1 MVFLLKYCINIYQ
14 IEPKQSLPHRFDA
27 MKSTCEFIA
36 MWNLVL
42 FSTSNTVQICSIQC
56 IYMCVFILIHSFD
69 IFEMISSMTFP
80 LLHVRSLALSLSHSL
95 LLFFLS
101 LNAENWQQI
110 YNLSIWHI
118 EIREIDSEISLEYIR
133 RLYFPFFKWCS
144 LFILLVYKCYRM
156 CQHLCCTIK

>member
-56 IYMCVFILIHSFD
+56 IYMCVYSYWYTHSIYLRWSAQWLFH
-69 IFEMISSMTFP
+69 SCTF
-80 LLHVRSLALSLSHSL
+80 ALSLSHSL